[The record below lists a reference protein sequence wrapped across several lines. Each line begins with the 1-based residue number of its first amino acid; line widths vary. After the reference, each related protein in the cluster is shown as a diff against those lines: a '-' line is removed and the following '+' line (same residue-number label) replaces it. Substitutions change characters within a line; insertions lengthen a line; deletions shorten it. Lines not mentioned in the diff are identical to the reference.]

1 MHILHD
7 VGYVVGLSR
16 FLLHETGIVPKE
28 QFIVDNTPPKY
39 VEQITADLKAASDKR
54 DIPVYFNP
62 DAGASQNIIREVH
75 HNGRGLII
83 GSGWDKE
90 LAKEKNY
97 DFLSASLPTPYRMV
111 LTTNYIGY
119 TGGLR
124 VIEDIYDTVL
134 YTYK

>member
-7 VGYVVGLSR
+7 AGYVVGLSR

-28 QFIVDNTPPKY
+28 QFIVDNTPKKY
-39 VEQITADLKAASDKR
+39 IEQITEDLKGSSDKLE
-54 DIPVYFNP
+54 IPVYFNP
-62 DAGASQNIIREVH
+62 DAGAAQDIIRSVT

-90 LAKEKNY
+90 LAKEKGY

-111 LTTNYIGY
+111 LTTNYAGY